1 MSRIIPRSLLFT
13 VALVVAGC
21 PLTPEI
27 IGETVTASDSGAG
40 GSSTSATTGDGQG
53 VSTTTASGS
62 TTTDLPSG
70 AFGSA
75 CELVGFPPVINH
87 SAITPQPA
95 CDSGI
100 CLLVVDKKYQC
111 ESDLDCETNVGDGVA
126 CDEGYCDV
134 SPAVILE
141 GARCTQTCE
150 TAADCPE
157 IPGCTSGAICGSF
170 MVTGELCCQK
180 VCGCI
185 DSLYVPG
192 VMTLQMLCDEMP
204 DFTCPDS

>member
-1 MSRIIPRSLLFT
+1 MSRILTRSLLIT
-13 VALVVAGC
+13 AALVALGC

-27 IGETVTASDSGAG
+27 IGETVTATDSGSVSATTRDEQG
-40 GSSTSATTGDGQG
+40 ASSTSAP
-53 VSTTTASGS
+53 SGA
-62 TTTDLPSG
+62 TTDLPSG

-75 CELVGFPPVINH
+75 CNLVGFPPVINH

-100 CLLVVDKKYQC
+100 CLLVIDKKYQC
-111 ESDLDCETNVGDGVA
+111 ESDLDCATNLGGGLA
-126 CDEGYCDV
+126 CDEDYCDV
-134 SPAVILE
+134 APAVILKD
-141 GARCTQTCE
+141 AHCTQTCE

-157 IPGCTSGAICGSF
+157 LSGCTSGAICSSF
-170 MVTGELCCQK
+170 MVTGDLCCQK